1 MYCILGLCFLCK
13 PVCVLE
19 AGMGMSS
26 GEEEKR
32 LLGSAGAVGRR
43 QCEEGATHSS
53 RGQVTKDAA
62 GGEHRNLG
70 CSSFLG
76 GMSHQ
81 ARTQGTVGCM
91 GKVWDSDPLS
101 L

>member
-76 GMSHQ
+76 VCPIKHVHRGLWGVW
-81 ARTQGTVGCM
+81 ARSGIQI
-91 GKVWDSDPLS
+91 P
-101 L
+101 